1 MTRPAPDPTDAA
13 MRLEALREDL
23 VAYLDG
29 ELSAEEAARI
39 ERLINEDPQVRTEL
53 QRLAETWD
61 WLDALDRP
69 TVDEDFTRTT
79 IEMVARSA
87 VSEIQE
93 KTESR
98 RKSFAL
104 VAAVGVLGTI
114 VCAVVGYAIAFSL
127 WTNPNQWLLEH
138 YAVIQ
143 NQDLYRHVESV
154 AFLRMLK
161 ENGLFVD
168 DEDLPAGP
176 EEPLGWTDS
185 QPPSSGQNRAASVT
199 AAKLPPRQSGSV
211 ENNRQA
217 GRDALPPQASEVK
230 RGIDGAAPEMASLK
244 SAGKGLQ
251 AQANSSTSSTSSRTG
266 LQQSDRSQSSVAQ
279 SASSLDVPQL
289 AMISDPA
296 EARRQIE
303 AMTDAEKYEFRQKV
317 ERFKRL
323 PATEQERMIR
333 LHGELMAAPDA
344 TELATILVRYYQW
357 FKLLTPVQRAE
368 LEALR
373 PEERIAWISRTR
385 SEMLAAAVNR
395 TLFNFPPERIRQL
408 LEASMTSRPED
419 RPAPEDVFVLL
430 RFVEETASKR
440 GEELLERLSPQE
452 RQNLVSKLNQLR
464 DPQQKKEF
472 LAITWL
478 QWQLDHP
485 DQSSMITPQELDEL
499 LTKFSP
505 VTRSR
510 LAALPR
516 EEQLKRVSQWIRG
529 SVFFRYVM
537 PRVWADMRR
546 PVSEQELS
554 RFVEE
559 HLSQEERAELL
570 SLPPEEMQRELTR
583 RYLRWRYPGV
593 GMGWHFRG
601 RGGDRKPLP
610 GPEGAPEPEKE
621 TSGFKPVGPGFGPPR
636 QQPPFTPPA
645 FEYGPPGQ
653 QSPPSSP
660 PPSRDSSPP
669 PLSSGSGSQP

>member
-1 MTRPAPDPTDAA
+1 MTRPSPDPSDATV
-13 MRLEALREDL
+13 RLEALREDL

-61 WLDALDRP
+61 WLNVLERP

-104 VAAVGVLGTI
+104 FAAIGVLGTI
-114 VCAVVGYAIAFSL
+114 VCVLVGYTIAFSV

-161 ENGLFVD
+161 ENGLFAE
-168 DEDLPAGP
+168 DEDLPGNEP
-176 EEPLGWTDS
+176 EES
-185 QPPSSGQNRAASVT
+185 ARQFSNRSSSAGENRAPGVT
-199 AAKLPPRQSGSV
+199 AATVPQKEVAAASHAPQEGPPVSPRGSGPPGVPKSDQSPAELREAVTNSAPSV
-211 ENNRQA
+211 EMPR
-217 GRDALPPQASEVK
+217 LV
-230 RGIDGAAPEMASLK
+230 
-244 SAGKGLQ
+244 
-251 AQANSSTSSTSSRTG
+251 
-266 LQQSDRSQSSVAQ
+266 
-279 SASSLDVPQL
+279 
-289 AMISDPA
+289 MISDPA

-303 AMTDAEKYEFRQKV
+303 AMTDAEKYELQQKV
-317 ERFKRL
+317 ERFKKL
-323 PATEQERMIR
+323 PATEQERMIQ
-333 LHGELMAAPDA
+333 LHKELMAAPDA
-344 TELATILVRYYQW
+344 AELASVLVRYYQW
-357 FKLLTPVQRAE
+357 FTLLTPVQRGE
-368 LEALR
+368 MEALR
-373 PEERIAWISRTR
+373 PEERIAWIRRTR
-385 SEMLAAAVNR
+385 SEMVAAAINR

-464 DPQQKKEF
+464 DPQQRKEF

-499 LTKFSP
+499 LNKFSP
-505 VTRSR
+505 ATRSR
-510 LAALPR
+510 LEALPR
-516 EEQLKRVSQWIRG
+516 DEQLKRVSQWIRG

-610 GPEGAPEPEKE
+610 GPEGRPPEPGKE
-621 TSGFKPVGPGFGPPR
+621 RPGFGPGGPGFGAPGEPP
-636 QQPPFTPPA
+636 PPGPPSGS
-645 FEYGPPGQ
+645 EQGPPGEQ
-653 QSPPSSP
+653 PTSGP
-660 PPSRDSSPP
+660 PPGPGFAPPGPRAPLGGDLRSRDSSAP
-669 PLSSGSGSQP
+669 PLSPTSASEP

>member
-1 MTRPAPDPTDAA
+1 MTRSSPDPSDAA
-13 MRLEALREDL
+13 VRLEALREDL

-39 ERLINEDPQVRTEL
+39 ERLINEDPEVRSEL

-61 WLDALDRP
+61 WLNVLERP

-104 VAAVGVLGTI
+104 FAAVGVLGTI
-114 VCAVVGYAIAFSL
+114 VCLLVGYAIAFSL

-154 AFLRMLK
+154 RFLRMLK
-161 ENGLFVD
+161 ENGLFVE
-168 DEDLPAGP
+168 DEELPPAGP
-176 EEPLGWTDS
+176 EQPVGLS
-185 QPPSSGQNRAASVT
+185 ANQPPTTMERRDSDTVTGNVPPKGDGTASNAPYSARTVT
-199 AAKLPPRQSGSV
+199 STGPGSV
-211 ENNRQA
+211 NPAVE
-217 GRDALPPQASEVK
+217 DLAS
-230 RGIDGAAPEMASLK
+230 ATAP
-244 SAGKGLQ
+244 GKPGGNVPTDE
-251 AQANSSTSSTSSRTG
+251 ANSSKSARDVTESKDGFPKAAADSTSSAGMPR
-266 LQQSDRSQSSVAQ
+266 LV
-279 SASSLDVPQL
+279 
-289 AMISDPA
+289 MISDPT
-296 EARRQIE
+296 EARHQIE
-303 AMTDAEKYEFRQKV
+303 AMTDAEKYELQQKV
-317 ERFKRL
+317 ERFKQL
-323 PATEQERMIR
+323 PATEQKRMMQ
-333 LHGELMAAPDA
+333 LHEELIAAPDA
-344 TELATILVRYYQW
+344 AELATVLVRYYQW
-357 FKLLTPVQRAE
+357 FKLLTPVQRGE
-368 LEALR
+368 MEALR
-373 PEERIAWISRTR
+373 PDERIAWIRRTR
-385 SEMLAAAVNR
+385 SEMVTAAINR

-419 RPAPEDVFVLL
+419 RPAPEDVFVLV

-440 GEELLERLSPQE
+440 GEDLLERLSPQE

-464 DPQQKKEF
+464 DPQQKKEL

-505 VTRSR
+505 LTRSR
-510 LAALPR
+510 LEALPR

-559 HLSQEERAELL
+559 QLSQEERAELL
-570 SLPPEEMQRELTR
+570 ALPPEEMQRELTR

-610 GPEGAPEPEKE
+610 GADARPEPEKE
-621 TSGFKPVGPGFGPPR
+621 TPVFGPPGPGFGPPG
-636 QQPPFTPPA
+636 QPPRFSTPSPK
-645 FEYGPPGQ
+645 P
-653 QSPPSSP
+653 QSHDSSSP
-660 PPSRDSSPP
+660 PLSRESVP
-669 PLSSGSGSQP
+669 GQ